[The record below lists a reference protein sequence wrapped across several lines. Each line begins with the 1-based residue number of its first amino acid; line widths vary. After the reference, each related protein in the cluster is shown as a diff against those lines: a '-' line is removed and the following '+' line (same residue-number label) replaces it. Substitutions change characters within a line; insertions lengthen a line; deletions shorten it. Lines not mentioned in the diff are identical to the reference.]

1 MNKIFIAS
9 ITKIEGGEYQ
19 LTMLEFGKNGF
30 NRSHELDFKFDVK
43 SNLGWETEQIRHY
56 LEYENDLIT
65 VMTNDVELWNKVAP
79 CNIAVNLI

>member
-43 SNLGWETEQIRHY
+43 SNLNWEIEQIRHY
-56 LEYENDLIT
+56 LEYENGSIA
-65 VMTNDVELWNKVAP
+65 VMTNDTELWNKVAP